1 MQPGMLLTFLIAR
14 GHSWH
19 MFSSLLT
26 NTREV
31 LWCISLS
38 LLKSVPT
45 YDTCFVVAAC
55 LFCCLFWF
63 GFCFSGSKTLKEH
76 YTEKRNLSNNIFF
89 CEMARISDDKLKY
102 KELNSAILVLSKA
115 ANLISCFNL
124 LFWIFAWLC
133 LFLSFVFHPGR
144 KEFKPVT
151 AGYFLISS
159 FEKSHW
165 SALFHIEHRIILAIF
180 QRGLIWGWEEAAAH
194 WQVPVL
200 ALPDFPSPA
209 FTFRKYCECYCFT
222 GHFIPAVSN
231 LA

>member
-1 MQPGMLLTFLIAR
+1 MIHALLLLLVCFAVCFGLGFVFLAAR
-14 GHSWH
+14 HYKNI
-19 MFSSLLT
+19 T
-26 NTREV
+26 Q
-31 LWCISLS
+31 
-38 LLKSVPT
+38 K
-45 YDTCFVVAAC
+45 
-55 LFCCLFWF
+55 
-63 GFCFSGSKTLKEH
+63 KEI
-76 YTEKRNLSNNIFF
+76 YQIIFFF

-102 KELNSAILVLSKA
+102 RELNSAILVLSKA

-133 LFLSFVFHPGR
+133 LFLSFVFYPGR

-209 FTFRKYCECYCFT
+209 FTFRKYCEYYCFT
-222 GHFIPAVSN
+222 GLFIPAVSN